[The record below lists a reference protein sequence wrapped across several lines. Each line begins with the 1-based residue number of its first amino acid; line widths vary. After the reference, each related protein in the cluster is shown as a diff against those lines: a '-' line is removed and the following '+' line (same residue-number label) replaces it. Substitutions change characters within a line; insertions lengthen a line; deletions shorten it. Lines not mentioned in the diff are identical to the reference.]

1 VVSRKLWRREGR
13 RKKRRGTKRGKSEIL
28 IAGIEL
34 TVVLVGSAETVTALR
49 ATPGDPKVVKDH
61 VASHAPAP
69 GLAAMKGSC
78 IFIVNSFD

>member
-1 VVSRKLWRREGR
+1 MVSRKPWRREGR

-28 IAGIEL
+28 IAVIEL

-49 ATPGDPKVVKDH
+49 ATLGDPKV
-61 VASHAPAP
+61 
-69 GLAAMKGSC
+69 AAMKGSC